1 MIGLLKNNR
10 GMALLLTVMIISII
24 VVVTLQFNTAMRS
37 DLQAAANLRDGV
49 KLGYIA
55 RSGFNLA
62 RSILLVDAQES
73 DYDSLNETWAKT
85 SMLSGY
91 SSVILQQG
99 GFELSIVDHS
109 GRIQING
116 LVYAEDD
123 AIKQQQRELW
133 RRFLL
138 SEEFG
143 LDEEEVDAIISALI
157 DWLDEDN
164 EETGFG
170 GAESFYYQ
178 TLDVPY
184 VSRNGPM
191 EFVEDLLN
199 VKGIT
204 RELYYGD
211 SEHPGIRQFVT
222 PFGNDGKININTAPP
237 LVLRALAD
245 PIDAVLA
252 EEMVAYRDSGDGDL
266 SNVVWYQD
274 VPGFPGDV
282 DIPASSISVASSY
295 FEVRASAFLGTMN
308 RTVTG
313 VIRKNRDSTE
323 VISYAID

>member
-62 RSILLVDAQES
+62 RSILLADAQES
-73 DYDSLNETWAKT
+73 DYDSLNETWAKA

-123 AIKQQQRELW
+123 AIKQEQRELW

-143 LDEEEVDAIISALI
+143 LDEEEVNAIIAALI

-184 VSRNGPM
+184 ASRNGPM
-191 EFVEDLLN
+191 EFVEDLLH

-222 PFGNDGKININTAPP
+222 PYGDDGKININTAAP
-237 LVLRALAD
+237 LVLRALAE

-252 EEMVAYRDSGDGDL
+252 EEMATYRDSGDGDL
-266 SNVVWYQD
+266 SNIAWYQD

-313 VIRKNRDSTE
+313 VIRKNSDSTE

>member
-73 DYDSLNETWAKT
+73 NYDSLNETWAKT

-222 PFGNDGKININTAPP
+222 PFGDDGKININTAPP

-266 SNVVWYQD
+266 SSVVWYQD